1 VNEPPDERTPPAGRR
16 GIVGVALSLGLAVGV
31 FGVSFGILARAA
43 GFGIVA
49 PIVMSAV
56 TFAGSAQFAAV
67 SVIGTG
73 GAVVAAI
80 VAAILL
86 NSRYL
91 PIGLSVAP
99 SLSGSPGTRLLEA
112 QMVVDES
119 WAVSARGDGTF
130 DVRALLTVGLT
141 LYAAWVVGTTIGV
154 FGAGALG
161 DPARF
166 GLDAAFPALFLALLV
181 PQVRPPRH
189 APRDSWRRS
198 RALHVA
204 LLGGGIAFV
213 LIPFTPAGVPIIAAS
228 AACLLGIRRG

>member
-141 LYAAWVVGTTIGV
+141 LYAAWVIGTTIGV

-166 GLDAAFPALFLALLV
+166 GLACAARRAAGRRDR
-181 PQVRPPRH
+181 VRPDPVH
-189 APRDSWRRS
+189 AGRRADHRGERRVSAWDPPWVTCGSWSAWSARRPS
-198 RALHVA
+198 R
-204 LLGGGIAFV
+204 
-213 LIPFTPAGVPIIAAS
+213 
-228 AACLLGIRRG
+228 